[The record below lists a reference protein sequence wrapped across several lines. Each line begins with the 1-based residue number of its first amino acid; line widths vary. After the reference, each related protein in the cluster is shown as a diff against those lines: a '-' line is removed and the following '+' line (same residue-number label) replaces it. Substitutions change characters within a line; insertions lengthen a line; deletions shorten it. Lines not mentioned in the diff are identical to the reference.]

1 MTHPHHMHAHAPPLR
16 LVRHVGTIDRC
27 DDLPTAGEWFRL
39 LAGNLAL
46 IRTWWAVPM
55 VITHLLVRVADLV
68 HFWRHGQTAVL
79 YPIATGGQDH
89 SARAVLTDRNPMVF
103 GGEFTTGPAC
113 ITKHRKRAPSVIT
126 WQVPRRRVLTRVHVG
141 PRGHVACYDPKVT
154 T

>member
-1 MTHPHHMHAHAPPLR
+1 MTHPHHMPT
-16 LVRHVGTIDRC
+16 VDVRC

-55 VITHLLVRVADLV
+55 VIAHLLVRVADLV

-103 GGEFTTGPAC
+103 GGAFATGIECGHYRSRTRA
-113 ITKHRKRAPSVIT
+113 RKVVT
-126 WQVPRRRVLTRVHVG
+126 WAIERRRTLTRVHVG
-141 PRGHVACYDPKVT
+141 PRGHVTCHDPKVT